1 MMPIESL
8 KNSLRKEEAM
18 IDDILTAIVVLAN
31 IASFSYY
38 LYLIGKVKGW
48 VKAVNVLLEMEKEKK
63 AQP

>member
-1 MMPIESL
+1 
-8 KNSLRKEEAM
+8 M

-31 IASFSYY
+31 IASFGYY

-48 VKAVNVLLEMEKEKK
+48 LKAVNVLLEMEKEKK